1 MAGTKTPPAKTAK
14 TKGATKAAG
23 KAPAAKTAKPSPSAS
38 LATWSQEE
46 IDAARKLGA
55 VRASPA
61 SSKPRSKKSAA
72 IRQAVLSFY
81 RA

>member
-1 MAGTKTPPAKTAK
+1 MAKTKTTPAKTAK
-14 TKGATKAAG
+14 IKRATKAAR
-23 KAPAAKTAKPSPSAS
+23 KAPAAKTAEPSSSAS
-38 LATWSQEE
+38 LTTWSRQE
-46 IDAARKLGA
+46 IDAARELSA